1 MNGVQQWKLWKWPE
15 SWSRKLH
22 MRVLWK
28 VIYVPGISR
37 GVLIA
42 TWLCLRA
49 SGPLVLK
56 FIPPHWSLS
65 AHVFYS
71 SRRALFGSVIHVC
84 DAMLRYAP
92 PGSCCSK
99 SAESSCLSRAPR
111 SIVIF
116 QDMCIQAGAI
126 KWVTKRGAAGWRTRD
141 ACGDEMLFA
150 DERVWTFQLRE
161 NADERG
167 WKSAQ
172 PTPSHVCVWHFN
184 PEKLAT
190 TADIKIP
197 RAKCSNFC
205 FLIFQSDIMKIKKKI
220 LNYWKIWRFYGDSF
234 LTETILQ
241 H

>member
-99 SAESSCLSRAPR
+99 SAESCLSRAPR

-172 PTPSHVCVWHFN
+172 PTPSHVRVAFQPWEARNHCGYKNTTCQMQQFLFFDFSVWYN
-184 PEKLAT
+184 E
-190 TADIKIP
+190 
-197 RAKCSNFC
+197 N
-205 FLIFQSDIMKIKKKI
+205 
-220 LNYWKIWRFYGDSF
+220 
-234 LTETILQ
+234 
-241 H
+241 